1 MPSLYSLYS
10 ASIGVIGLSIEATLP
25 IPQVLSNHRAKSCKG
40 FRVSVIAS
48 WIAGDIM
55 KMFWFFT
62 ATSEIPWTFKL
73 CGIFQMC
80 CDFILGCQY
89 LVYGD
94 GSGTAGRDI
103 KDHHLGRVTPHASG
117 MRTPMNEKDGR
128 LGYE

>member
-1 MPSLYSLYS
+1 MPSLYALYS
-10 ASIGVIGLSIEATLP
+10 SSLGIIGLSIEATLP

-40 FRVSVIAS
+40 FRVSVIVS

-89 LVYGD
+89 WVYGEGD
-94 GSGTAGRDI
+94 GGRDL
-103 KDHHLGRVTPHASG
+103 KDHHRMNGYASG
-117 MRTPMNEKDGR
+117 ARTPMSEKDSR
-128 LGYE
+128 LG